1 MSPADA
7 LPPPDGQARTPDGDA
22 VARLLARPAA
32 PDYLDAWV
40 RTLGHAL
47 FDRAQRGDL
56 PALLLR
62 LGSERYL
69 LPTECAREVH
79 PPRRVHRLPGRT
91 NEVLRG
97 LVCLRGELLLCADL
111 HALLGVERATRS
123 GGNEKRARMV
133 VVERGPAR
141 WAVEV
146 DEVLDVRRY
155 ERSDLVPSPVNV
167 ARAAAHLTDASLP
180 TREGRAAHVD
190 VERLFAALARS
201 LA

>member
-7 LPPPDGQARTPDGDA
+7 LPTPDGAAPEADA
-22 VARLLARPAA
+22 VARLLARPAE
-32 PDYLDAWV
+32 PEYLAAWV
-40 RTLGHAL
+40 RTLGRAL
-47 FDRAQRGDL
+47 FDRAERGDL
-56 PALLLR
+56 PALLIR
-62 LGSERYL
+62 LGAERYL
-69 LPTECAREVH
+69 LATECAREVH

-91 NEVLRG
+91 NDVLRG

-111 HALLGVERATRS
+111 HALLGVNRANRPA
-123 GGNEKRARMV
+123 GGEPRARMV
-133 VVERGPAR
+133 VLERGPAR

-155 ERSDLVPSPVNV
+155 ERSDLVPPPVTV